1 MATLKELM
9 AKQSPDSQQRI
20 AAKAAEI
27 RQSVAL
33 NLLREELQMS
43 QTEMAAAMGVKQ
55 PTIAKMEQ
63 ADNDPRLSTL
73 KRYIAAW
80 GGELSINVTLPTGKK
95 SRLICEQVSG
105 PSASH
110 SPGISLLAPRD
121 VRTLTTV
128 QTFPHAAP
136 AIR

>member
-43 QTEMAAAMGVKQ
+43 QTEMAAAMGVK
-55 PTIAKMEQ
+55 
-63 ADNDPRLSTL
+63 
-73 KRYIAAW
+73 
-80 GGELSINVTLPTGKK
+80 
-95 SRLICEQVSG
+95 
-105 PSASH
+105 
-110 SPGISLLAPRD
+110 
-121 VRTLTTV
+121 
-128 QTFPHAAP
+128 
-136 AIR
+136 

>member
-9 AKQSPDSQQRI
+9 AKQSPESQQSI

-73 KRYIAAW
+73 KRYIAAL

-110 SPGISLLAPRD
+110 SPGISLVAPRD

>member
-9 AKQSPDSQQRI
+9 AKQSPESQQRI

-43 QTEMAAAMGVKQ
+43 QTEMAAAMGGVKQ

-73 KRYIAAW
+73 KRYIAAL

-95 SRLICEQVSG
+95 VSFN
-105 PSASH
+105 
-110 SPGISLLAPRD
+110 L
-121 VRTLTTV
+121 
-128 QTFPHAAP
+128 
-136 AIR
+136 

>member
-9 AKQSPDSQQRI
+9 AKHSPDSQQRI

-63 ADNDPRLSTL
+63 TDNDPRLSTL
-73 KRYIAAW
+73 KRYIAAL

-95 SRLICEQVSG
+95 VSFN
-105 PSASH
+105 
-110 SPGISLLAPRD
+110 L
-121 VRTLTTV
+121 
-128 QTFPHAAP
+128 
-136 AIR
+136 

>member
-1 MATLKELM
+1 
-9 AKQSPDSQQRI
+9 
-20 AAKAAEI
+20 AKAAEI

-73 KRYIAAW
+73 KRYIAAL

-95 SRLICEQVSG
+95 VSFN
-105 PSASH
+105 
-110 SPGISLLAPRD
+110 L
-121 VRTLTTV
+121 
-128 QTFPHAAP
+128 
-136 AIR
+136 

>member
-9 AKQSPDSQQRI
+9 AIQSPDRQQRI

-73 KRYIAAW
+73 KRYIAAL

-95 SRLICEQVSG
+95 VSFN
-105 PSASH
+105 
-110 SPGISLLAPRD
+110 L
-121 VRTLTTV
+121 
-128 QTFPHAAP
+128 
-136 AIR
+136 

>member
-1 MATLKELM
+1 
-9 AKQSPDSQQRI
+9 

-63 ADNDPRLSTL
+63 TDNDPRLSTL
-73 KRYIAAW
+73 KRYIAAL

-95 SRLICEQVSG
+95 VSFN
-105 PSASH
+105 
-110 SPGISLLAPRD
+110 L
-121 VRTLTTV
+121 
-128 QTFPHAAP
+128 
-136 AIR
+136 

>member
-9 AKQSPDSQQRI
+9 AKQSPESQQRI
-20 AAKAAEI
+20 AAKAEEI

-63 ADNDPRLSTL
+63 TDNDPRLSTL
-73 KRYIAAW
+73 KSYIAAL

-95 SRLICEQVSG
+95 VSFN
-105 PSASH
+105 
-110 SPGISLLAPRD
+110 L
-121 VRTLTTV
+121 
-128 QTFPHAAP
+128 
-136 AIR
+136 

>member
-9 AKQSPDSQQRI
+9 AKQSPESQQRI
-20 AAKAAEI
+20 AAKVAEI

-73 KRYIAAW
+73 KRYIAAL

-95 SRLICEQVSG
+95 VSFN
-105 PSASH
+105 
-110 SPGISLLAPRD
+110 L
-121 VRTLTTV
+121 
-128 QTFPHAAP
+128 
-136 AIR
+136 

>member
-9 AKQSPDSQQRI
+9 AKQSPESQQRI
-20 AAKAAEI
+20 AAKASEI

-73 KRYIAAW
+73 KRYIAAL

-95 SRLICEQVSG
+95 VSFN
-105 PSASH
+105 
-110 SPGISLLAPRD
+110 L
-121 VRTLTTV
+121 
-128 QTFPHAAP
+128 
-136 AIR
+136 

>member
-1 MATLKELM
+1 MKRYAREGAQPVLN
-9 AKQSPDSQQRI
+9 SQQRI

-73 KRYIAAW
+73 KRYIAAL

-95 SRLICEQVSG
+95 VSFN
-105 PSASH
+105 
-110 SPGISLLAPRD
+110 L
-121 VRTLTTV
+121 
-128 QTFPHAAP
+128 
-136 AIR
+136 

>member
-9 AKQSPDSQQRI
+9 AKQSPESQQRI
-20 AAKAAEI
+20 AAKAGEI

-63 ADNDPRLSTL
+63 TDNDPRLSTL
-73 KRYIAAW
+73 KRYIAAL

-95 SRLICEQVSG
+95 VSFN
-105 PSASH
+105 
-110 SPGISLLAPRD
+110 L
-121 VRTLTTV
+121 
-128 QTFPHAAP
+128 
-136 AIR
+136 

>member
-9 AKQSPDSQQRI
+9 AKHSPDSQQRI

-73 KRYIAAW
+73 KRYIAAL

-95 SRLICEQVSG
+95 VSFN
-105 PSASH
+105 
-110 SPGISLLAPRD
+110 L
-121 VRTLTTV
+121 
-128 QTFPHAAP
+128 
-136 AIR
+136 

>member
-73 KRYIAAW
+73 KRYIAAL

-95 SRLICEQVSG
+95 VSFNLLTG
-105 PSASH
+105 IRPSASH

>member
-9 AKQSPDSQQRI
+9 AKPSPESQQRI

-73 KRYIAAW
+73 KRYIAAL

-95 SRLICEQVSG
+95 VSFN
-105 PSASH
+105 
-110 SPGISLLAPRD
+110 L
-121 VRTLTTV
+121 
-128 QTFPHAAP
+128 
-136 AIR
+136 

>member
-9 AKQSPDSQQRI
+9 AKQSPESQRRI

-33 NLLREELQMS
+33 NLLREELQIS
-43 QTEMAAAMGVKQ
+43 QTEMAVAMGVKQ

-73 KRYIAAW
+73 KRYIAAL

-95 SRLICEQVSG
+95 VSFN
-105 PSASH
+105 
-110 SPGISLLAPRD
+110 L
-121 VRTLTTV
+121 
-128 QTFPHAAP
+128 
-136 AIR
+136 

>member
-9 AKQSPDSQQRI
+9 AKQSPESQQRI

-73 KRYIAAW
+73 KRYIAAL

-105 PSASH
+105 PSASP

>member
-9 AKQSPDSQQRI
+9 AKQSPESQQRI
-20 AAKAAEI
+20 SAKAAEI

-73 KRYIAAW
+73 KPYIAAL

-95 SRLICEQVSG
+95 VSFN
-105 PSASH
+105 
-110 SPGISLLAPRD
+110 L
-121 VRTLTTV
+121 
-128 QTFPHAAP
+128 
-136 AIR
+136 

>member
-1 MATLKELM
+1 M
-9 AKQSPDSQQRI
+9 AKQSPESQQRI

-43 QTEMAAAMGVKQ
+43 QTEMAAAMGIKQ

-73 KRYIAAW
+73 KRYIAAL

-121 VRTLTTV
+121 VRTLTTA

>member
-1 MATLKELM
+1 MATLK
-9 AKQSPDSQQRI
+9 
-20 AAKAAEI
+20 AKAAEI

-73 KRYIAAW
+73 KRYIAAL

-95 SRLICEQVSG
+95 VSFN
-105 PSASH
+105 
-110 SPGISLLAPRD
+110 L
-121 VRTLTTV
+121 
-128 QTFPHAAP
+128 
-136 AIR
+136 

>member
-9 AKQSPDSQQRI
+9 AKQSPKASSVLQ
-20 AAKAAEI
+20 AKAAEI

-63 ADNDPRLSTL
+63 TDNDPRLSTL
-73 KRYIAAW
+73 KR
-80 GGELSINVTLPTGKK
+80 
-95 SRLICEQVSG
+95 
-105 PSASH
+105 
-110 SPGISLLAPRD
+110 
-121 VRTLTTV
+121 
-128 QTFPHAAP
+128 
-136 AIR
+136 

>member
-9 AKQSPDSQQRI
+9 AKQSPESQLRI

-73 KRYIAAW
+73 KRYIAAL

-95 SRLICEQVSG
+95 VSFN
-105 PSASH
+105 
-110 SPGISLLAPRD
+110 L
-121 VRTLTTV
+121 
-128 QTFPHAAP
+128 
-136 AIR
+136 

>member
-1 MATLKELM
+1 
-9 AKQSPDSQQRI
+9 
-20 AAKAAEI
+20 AKAAEI

-63 ADNDPRLSTL
+63 TDNDPRLSTL
-73 KRYIAAW
+73 KRYIAAL

-95 SRLICEQVSG
+95 VSFN
-105 PSASH
+105 
-110 SPGISLLAPRD
+110 L
-121 VRTLTTV
+121 
-128 QTFPHAAP
+128 
-136 AIR
+136 

>member
-9 AKQSPDSQQRI
+9 AKHSPDSQQRI

-63 ADNDPRLSTL
+63 ADNDPRLST
-73 KRYIAAW
+73 
-80 GGELSINVTLPTGKK
+80 
-95 SRLICEQVSG
+95 
-105 PSASH
+105 
-110 SPGISLLAPRD
+110 
-121 VRTLTTV
+121 
-128 QTFPHAAP
+128 
-136 AIR
+136 

>member
-1 MATLKELM
+1 MVTLKELM

-33 NLLREELQMS
+33 NLLREEVLQMS

-73 KRYIAAW
+73 KRYIAAL

-95 SRLICEQVSG
+95 VSFN
-105 PSASH
+105 
-110 SPGISLLAPRD
+110 L
-121 VRTLTTV
+121 
-128 QTFPHAAP
+128 
-136 AIR
+136 

>member
-9 AKQSPDSQQRI
+9 AKHSPDSQQRI

-73 KRYIAAW
+73 KRYIAAL

-95 SRLICEQVSG
+95 SLV
-105 PSASH
+105 
-110 SPGISLLAPRD
+110 
-121 VRTLTTV
+121 
-128 QTFPHAAP
+128 
-136 AIR
+136 

>member
-9 AKQSPDSQQRI
+9 AKQSPESQQRI

-43 QTEMAAAMGVKQ
+43 QTEMAAA
-55 PTIAKMEQ
+55 KMEQ

-73 KRYIAAW
+73 KRYIAAL

-95 SRLICEQVSG
+95 VSFN
-105 PSASH
+105 
-110 SPGISLLAPRD
+110 L
-121 VRTLTTV
+121 
-128 QTFPHAAP
+128 
-136 AIR
+136 

>member
-9 AKQSPDSQQRI
+9 AKQSPESQQRI
-20 AAKAAEI
+20 VAKAAEI

-73 KRYIAAW
+73 KRYIAAL

-95 SRLICEQVSG
+95 VSFN
-105 PSASH
+105 
-110 SPGISLLAPRD
+110 L
-121 VRTLTTV
+121 
-128 QTFPHAAP
+128 
-136 AIR
+136 

>member
-1 MATLKELM
+1 
-9 AKQSPDSQQRI
+9 QSPESQQRI

-63 ADNDPRLSTL
+63 TDNDPRLSTL
-73 KRYIAAW
+73 KSYIAA
-80 GGELSINVTLPTGKK
+80 
-95 SRLICEQVSG
+95 
-105 PSASH
+105 
-110 SPGISLLAPRD
+110 
-121 VRTLTTV
+121 
-128 QTFPHAAP
+128 
-136 AIR
+136 